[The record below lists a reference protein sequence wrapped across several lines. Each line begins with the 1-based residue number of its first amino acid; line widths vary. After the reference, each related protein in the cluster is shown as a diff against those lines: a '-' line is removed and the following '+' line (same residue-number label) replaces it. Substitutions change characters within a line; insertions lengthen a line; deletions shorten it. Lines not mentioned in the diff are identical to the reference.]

1 MGCQNVPRSDESLI
15 RLLAWNA
22 LAGAVLGILFA
33 AFLVYWDVAGLG
45 TLLAQSDRP
54 VPAFLLL
61 FGGFAITFGSAVCGT
76 AIMGLSDDR
85 DDGPGG
91 GHRELIPIPLR
102 IRRK

>member
-1 MGCQNVPRSDESLI
+1 MPRSEQNMI

-45 TLLAQSDRP
+45 SLLAKSDRP
-54 VPAFLLL
+54 LPALFLL

-76 AIMGLSDDR
+76 AIMGLRDDR

-91 GHRELIPIPLR
+91 GHRELIPIPIR
-102 IRRK
+102 VRRK